1 MLSLTLIFSRQPTT
15 PSPTP
20 SPVKA
25 ATGKKRAI
33 GTCESDGDDVFV
45 PRYFYFHVPLM
56 SNLLT
61 TFLLQPYT

>member
-25 ATGKKRAI
+25 TTGKKRAI

-45 PRYFYFHVPLM
+45 PRYFIFMFP
-56 SNLLT
+56 
-61 TFLLQPYT
+61 